1 MKKNRSNVNKIIWN
15 TIGTTLNS
23 FSSMIFLLVITR
35 INGIELSGV
44 FSYAFS
50 MCAIFQSIA
59 NYGGRNF
66 QVSDYKK
73 VFSDSEYFSSRFT
86 TVIGSVVVVLAYLL
100 LFLNSF
106 DVIYFVLILMLVKFT
121 ETFADVYYGIFQKN
135 DRLDYVGKSYTFKN
149 LLGIIIFFLIDILT
163 KNIYYPVLSMLFV
176 NILIF
181 YFYDY
186 LKVSKVSKLRIVS
199 FKKSSAVLK
208 ASFGFFIYNFLILVI
223 SNIPRMTVYQFLS
236 ESELGYYG
244 ILVMIPSV
252 MTLLGALIISPVLTD
267 LSMYHNEKRYTD
279 FDSLVRKLVII
290 TLTISILC
298 MIGAYFLGDPVL
310 SLLYGISFDGYS
322 ITFLVFI
329 VAGTF
334 NVLTVI
340 LSNLLTIYR
349 KTKFQVFLYLSVLIF
364 GITISIIATIHLGMN
379 GAVFSYFMIMFFQ
392 YMLFTAYYTYEK
404 REIRRLD

>member
-73 VFSDSEYFSSRFT
+73 VFSDSEYFSSRFI
-86 TVIGSVVVVLAYLL
+86 TVIGSVVVVLTYLL
-100 LFLNSF
+100 FFLNSF

-208 ASFGFFIYNFLILVI
+208 ASFGFFIYNFLVLVI

-252 MTLLGALIISPVLTD
+252 MTLLGSLIISPVLTD

-322 ITFLVFI
+322 FTFLVFI

-349 KTKFQVFLYLSVLIF
+349 KTKLQVFLYLSVLIF

>member
-1 MKKNRSNVNKIIWN
+1 MKKNRSNAYKIIWN

-73 VFSDSEYFSSRFT
+73 VFSDSEYFSSRFI
-86 TVIGSVVVVLAYLL
+86 TVVGSIVIVLTYLL
-100 LFLNSF
+100 LFSNSY
-106 DVIYFVLILMLVKFT
+106 DVIYFVLIVMLVKFT

-135 DRLDYVGKSYTFKN
+135 DRLDYVGKSYTLKN
-149 LLGIIIFFLIDILT
+149 LLVIVIFFLIDILT
-163 KNIYYPVLSMLFV
+163 KNIYYSVFSMLFV
-176 NILIF
+176 NVLVF

-186 LKVSKVSKLRIVS
+186 LKVSKVSKLRVVS
-199 FKKSSAVLK
+199 LEKSSAVLK
-208 ASFGFFIYNFLILVI
+208 SSFDFFTYNFLIMVI

-267 LSMYHNEKRYTD
+267 LSMFHNEKRYTD

-298 MIGAYFLGDPVL
+298 MIVAYFLGDPVL

-322 ITFLVFI
+322 ITFLIFI
-329 VAGTF
+329 AAGTF

-349 KTKFQVFLYLSVLIF
+349 KTKFQVLLYLSVLIF
-364 GITISIIATIHLGMN
+364 GIIISVMATIYLGMN
-379 GAVFSYFMIMFFQ
+379 GAVLSYFMIMFFQ
-392 YMLFTAYYTYEK
+392 FILFIAYYEYEK
-404 REIRRLD
+404 RTVRILD

>member
-73 VFSDSEYFSSRFT
+73 VFSDSEYFSSRFI

-252 MTLLGALIISPVLTD
+252 MTLLGSLIISPVLTD

-310 SLLYGISFDGYS
+310 SLLYGISFDGYP

>member
-1 MKKNRSNVNKIIWN
+1 
-15 TIGTTLNS
+15 
-23 FSSMIFLLVITR
+23 
-35 INGIELSGV
+35 
-44 FSYAFS
+44 
-50 MCAIFQSIA
+50 
-59 NYGGRNF
+59 
-66 QVSDYKK
+66 
-73 VFSDSEYFSSRFT
+73 
-86 TVIGSVVVVLAYLL
+86 
-100 LFLNSF
+100 
-106 DVIYFVLILMLVKFT
+106 
-121 ETFADVYYGIFQKN
+121 
-135 DRLDYVGKSYTFKN
+135 
-149 LLGIIIFFLIDILT
+149 
-163 KNIYYPVLSMLFV
+163 
-176 NILIF
+176 
-181 YFYDY
+181 
-186 LKVSKVSKLRIVS
+186 
-199 FKKSSAVLK
+199 
-208 ASFGFFIYNFLILVI
+208 
-223 SNIPRMTVYQFLS
+223 
-236 ESELGYYG
+236 
-244 ILVMIPSV
+244 MIPSV
-252 MTLLGALIISPVLTD
+252 MTLLGSLIISPVLTD

>member
-73 VFSDSEYFSSRFT
+73 VFSDSEYFSSRFI
-86 TVIGSVVVVLAYLL
+86 TVIGSVVVVLTYLL
-100 LFLNSF
+100 FFLNSF

-252 MTLLGALIISPVLTD
+252 MTLLGSLIISPVLTD

-340 LSNLLTIYR
+340 LSNLLMIYR
-349 KTKFQVFLYLSVLIF
+349 KTKLQVFLYLSVLIF

>member
-1 MKKNRSNVNKIIWN
+1 MKKNKSNVNKIIWN

-73 VFSDSEYFSSRFT
+73 VFSDSEYFSSRFI
-86 TVIGSVVVVLAYLL
+86 TVIGSVVVVLTYLL
-100 LFLNSF
+100 FFLNSF

-135 DRLDYVGKSYTFKN
+135 DRLDYVGKSYTLKN
-149 LLGIIIFFLIDILT
+149 IVGVIIFFLIDILT
-163 KNIYYPVLSMLFV
+163 ENIYYSVLSMLFV
-176 NILIF
+176 NMLVF

-186 LKVSKVSKLRIVS
+186 LKASKVSKLRIVS

-267 LSMYHNEKRYTD
+267 LSMFHNEKRYTD

-298 MIGAYFLGDPVL
+298 MIVAYFLGDPVL
-310 SLLYGISFDGYS
+310 SLLYGISFEGYS
-322 ITFLVFI
+322 ITFLIFI

-349 KTKFQVFLYLSVLIF
+349 KTKFQVLLYLSVLIF

-392 YMLFTAYYTYEK
+392 FILFTAYYEYEK
-404 REIRRLD
+404 RAIRRGF